1 MKKDLKNPGLS
12 NKEVELSRKKHG
24 ENKIVEHKR
33 RSFFRGFVSNLSDPI
48 IKVLIIALG
57 LNIIF
62 MFPNINWF
70 ESGGICASIVISTLV
85 STISEY
91 SSEGAL
97 ERLREESQNARA
109 IVRREGKELEL
120 LSEEIVVGDIVIIS
134 QGDKIVADGE
144 LIDGVLFLD
153 ESALTGES
161 VEVKKELN
169 VSEKSKELL
178 KGSVVCQ
185 GFGEMRVT
193 SVGEKTYY
201 GRVASELSE
210 ETRPSPLKHRLT
222 SLAKTISKIGY
233 FFAFLIAFAYLF
245 NSFVIKSSFNSAV
258 ILTKVK
264 DLKFLFSQLIN
275 ALTLAISIVVVAV
288 PEGLPMM
295 ITVVLSSNMKKM
307 MRDHVLV
314 RKLVGIE
321 TSGNIN
327 LLFTDKTGTLTEGE
341 LKVKEIY
348 NAECEKASGKN
359 GNDYGKYLTL
369 CGIYC
374 NNATLSKNIA
384 VGSNATDRALLE
396 YFKGAKNDALIVEQI
411 PFNSTS
417 KYSATVVNV
426 NDKEHTLFKGAPEKI
441 INASNT
447 YLDNNGEERELG
459 NRHKSKLL
467 SKLKELA
474 LSSFRVVALG
484 MKMGKS
490 DTSLEKISFLGLVAI
505 KDKIRKEVPL
515 AIREVTEAGVGV
527 VMITGDNRDTAT
539 AIAKEC
545 GIISSLTGRE
555 LVIEGNE
562 LINMSDDEIAKALPK
577 IAVIARA
584 LPSDKSRLVRIAQN
598 SGYIVGMT
606 GDGINDAS
614 SLKMADVGFAMG
626 SGTDVAKEACD
637 IVITDNNFASIVK
650 SILYGRTIFESIRKF
665 IVFQLTMN
673 LSAVGISLIG
683 PFIGV
688 DSPVTITQML
698 WVNIIM
704 DTLGAL
710 AFATEPS
717 RRSYMKEKPKPRD
730 EKLLTKNMIGGI
742 LINGVYILG
751 LCVWFLKS
759 EGLPMLLTRGD
770 DRYILSAFFATFI
783 FIGIFVCFTSRTKR
797 LNILSQISKNKSFIT
812 IMLLISVMQMAFI
825 YFGGDLFRATPLKL
839 EDLVKA
845 ILIAFSV
852 VVFDFIRKISYKAF
866 KINNLSKRRK
876 EKCQT
881 NTCQRAR

>member
-1 MKKDLKNPGLS
+1 MKNPGLNS
-12 NKEVELSRKKHG
+12 SEVELSRKEHG
-24 ENKIVEHKR
+24 ENKIAEHKK
-33 RSFFRGFVSNLSDPI
+33 RSFIRGFISNLSDPI
-48 IKVLIIALG
+48 IKVLIIALIV
-57 LNIIF
+57 NIIF

-70 ESGGICASIVISTLV
+70 ESGGICISIIISTLV

-97 ERLREESQNARA
+97 ERLREENQNTKV
-109 IVRREGKELEL
+109 IVRREGKEVQL
-120 LSEEIVVGDIVIIS
+120 LSEDIVVGDIVIIS
-134 QGDKIVADGE
+134 QGDKITADGE
-144 LIDGVLFLD
+144 LIEGELFLD

-161 VEVKKELN
+161 VEVKKKAG
-169 VSEKSKELL
+169 EKGKGGELL

-185 GFGEMRVT
+185 GFGEMKV
-193 SVGEKTYY
+193 SAVGYQTYY
-201 GRVASELSE
+201 GKVASELSE
-210 ETRPSPLKHRLT
+210 QTRPSPLKHRLT
-222 SLAKTISKIGY
+222 ALAKTISKIGY

-245 NSFVIKSSFNSAV
+245 NSFVIKSGFDMD
-258 ILTKVK
+258 IIIGKIRDVK
-264 DLKFLFSQLIN
+264 YLFSQLLN

-307 MRDHVLV
+307 MRDNVLI

-348 NAECEKASGKN
+348 NAECEKVGAKGKSELSRL
-359 GNDYGKYLTL
+359 LTL
-369 CGIYC
+369 CGSYC
-374 NNATLSKNIA
+374 NNATFLEGGAI
-384 VGSNATDRALLE
+384 GSNATDRALLE
-396 YFKGAKNDALIVEQI
+396 YFKGARFDARIVEQI
-411 PFNSTS
+411 PFSSTS
-417 KYSATVVNV
+417 KYSVSIVETE
-426 NDKEHTLFKGAPEKI
+426 KKRHTLFKGAPEKI
-441 INASNT
+441 ITASNT
-447 YLDNNGEERELG
+447 FIDKKGEKRELT
-459 NRHKSKLL
+459 NVQRSKLL

-474 LSSFRVVALG
+474 QGSFRVVALG
-484 MKMGKS
+484 IKCEKT
-490 DTSLEKISFLGLVAI
+490 DTSLDEISFLGLVAI
-505 KDKIRKEVPL
+505 KDKIRKEVPF
-515 AIREVTEAGVGV
+515 AIKEVTEAGVGV
-527 VMITGDNRDTAT
+527 IMITGDNKDTAT
-539 AIAKEC
+539 SIAKDC

-555 LVIEGNE
+555 LVLEGNE
-562 LINMSDDEIAKALPK
+562 LINMTDDEISRSLSK

-584 LPSDKSRLVRIAQN
+584 LPSDKSRLVRIAQK

-717 RRSYMKEKPKPRD
+717 RKSYMKEKPKPRD

-742 LINGVYILG
+742 LINGAYILG

-759 EGLPMLLTRGD
+759 EGLPMMLTKGD

-825 YFGGDLFRATPLKL
+825 YFGGDLFRATPLRL
-839 EDLVKA
+839 EDLIKT

>member
-1 MKKDLKNPGLS
+1 MKNPGLS
-12 NKEVELSRKKHG
+12 NYEVEQSKEKYGL
-24 ENKIVEHKR
+24 NKIAEHKK
-33 RSFFRGFVSNLSDPI
+33 RSFIRGFLSNLSDPI
-48 IKVLIIALG
+48 IRVLIVALII
-57 LNIIF
+57 NVIF

-70 ESGGICASIVISTLV
+70 ESGGICASIIISTLV
-85 STISEY
+85 STISEF

-97 ERLREESQNARA
+97 EKLKAESQNTKA
-109 IVRREGKELEL
+109 IVRREGKEIEL
-120 LSEEIVVGDIVIIS
+120 ASEEIVVGDIVIIS
-134 QGDKIVADGE
+134 QGDKIPADGE
-144 LIDGVLFLD
+144 LIEGELFLD

-161 VEVKKELN
+161 AEVRKKSNGSLKER
-169 VSEKSKELL
+169 ELL
-178 KGSVVCQ
+178 KGSIACQ
-185 GFGEMRVT
+185 GFGEMKIKA
-193 SVGEKTYY
+193 VGEETYY
-201 GRVASELSE
+201 GKVARELSE

-222 SLAKTISKIGY
+222 VLAKTISKIGY

-245 NSFVIKSSFNSAV
+245 NSFVIKSGFDSNG
-258 ILTKVK
+258 ILTKIR
-264 DLKFLFSQLIN
+264 DIKFLLSQLLN

-307 MRDHVLV
+307 MKDHVLV

-341 LKVKEIY
+341 LRVKEIY
-348 NAECEKASGKN
+348 NSECEKISLRKN
-359 GNDYGKYLTL
+359 NNFTKFLTL

-374 NNATLSKNIA
+374 NNATLLKEKA

-396 YFKGAKNDALIVEQI
+396 HFKYKKCDGLIIEQI
-411 PFNSTS
+411 PFNSTN
-417 KYSATVVNV
+417 KYSVTTVENEE
-426 NDKEHTLFKGAPEKI
+426 KMYTLFKGAPEKI
-441 INASNT
+441 IFASNT
-447 YLDNNGEERELG
+447 YVDEYGEKREL
-459 NRHKSKLL
+459 NERQKAKLF

-474 LSSFRVVALG
+474 ELSFRVVAFG
-484 MKMGKS
+484 IKIDKC
-490 DTSLEKISFLGLVAI
+490 DTALDEISFLGLVAI
-505 KDKIRKEVPL
+505 KDKIRKEVPS
-515 AIREVTEAGVGV
+515 AIKEVTEAGVGV
-527 VMITGDNRDTAT
+527 VMITGDNRDTA
-539 AIAKEC
+539 ASIAKEC

-562 LINMSDDEIAKALPK
+562 LNSMSDDEISKLLPRL
-577 IAVIARA
+577 AVIARA
-584 LPSDKSRLVRIAQN
+584 LPSDKSRLVRVAQQK
-598 SGYIVGMT
+598 GYIVGMT

-688 DSPVTITQML
+688 DNPVTITQML

-710 AFATEPS
+710 AFASEPS
-717 RRSYMKEKPKPRD
+717 RKSYMREKPKPRD
-730 EKLLTKNMIGGI
+730 EKLLTKDMLGGI
-742 LINGVYILG
+742 LLNGAYILG

-759 EGLPMLLTRGD
+759 EGLPMLLNRGD
-770 DRYILSAFFATFI
+770 DRYILSSFFAAFI
-783 FIGIFVCFTSRTKR
+783 FTGIFVCFTSRTKR
-797 LNILSQISKNKSFIT
+797 LNILSHISKNKSFIA
-812 IMLLISVMQMAFI
+812 IMLLISVVQMAFI
-825 YFGGDLFRATPLKL
+825 YFGGDLFRATPLMI
-839 EDLVKA
+839 EDLFKI
-845 ILIAFSV
+845 ILISFSV
-852 VVFDFIRKISYKAF
+852 VIFDLLRKITYKVF

-881 NTCQRAR
+881 NTCRRAR